1 MALSVSSKEGSMRS
15 YCHIMLFL
23 VLLDSLCYSSLA
35 MVTAWPVIYKSSM
48 IWNEEIARAIQIA
61 ILAVKEHNRRSK
73 ANLKLEQ
80 LLSWI
85 AIDVSPIDTI
95 YILQLLARDGLH
107 THKYTAQ
114 LMQIASSSAYKLHRF
129 ERAP

>member
-15 YCHIMLFL
+15 YCHIMVFLF
-23 VLLDSLCYSSLA
+23 LLDSLCYSSLA
-35 MVTAWPVIYKSSM
+35 MVTAWPVIYKSPM
-48 IWNEEIARAIQIA
+48 ILNVEEAWVIEMA
-61 ILAVKEHNRRSK
+61 ILAVKEHNKRSK
-73 ANLKLEQ
+73 ANLKLEK
-80 LLSWI
+80 LLSCV
-85 AIDVSPIDTI
+85 ADVSPIDTI

-114 LMQIASSSAYKLHRF
+114 LIQTASSSAYKLRRF